1 VKDNELDTNEEEL
14 NSFED
19 IFDAYDYGE
28 ETYRIINGKECVYF
42 TEGLWISKDG
52 VELSERD

>member
-1 VKDNELDTNEEEL
+1 MKDNELDTNEEEL

-52 VELSERD
+52 VEL